1 MKFFRLL
8 IVALLLLGLFAACG
22 QKAEVK
28 EEAPAVEGPAEDVVD
43 TLATEED
50 MDQPAE
56 EAAE

>member
-28 EEAPAVEGPAEDVVD
+28 EGVPEVEGPSEDVVD
-43 TLATEED
+43 TLATEEVIE
-50 MDQPAE
+50 QPAE